1 MTEPKS
7 EAALAVHQAAHAVLA
22 FAFKIGLREIAI
34 DSPCDKHLCG
44 LGLEWL
50 DDAATSRGRRPAF
63 EDWDRVRG
71 EIVVVLAGSIAEE
84 LAGAEPNAE
93 SAAYDEQRAASL
105 AWLVCHSDDE
115 FDAMSS
121 WVRIHTRWHV
131 TAGRELISAVAE
143 ALTTRGRL
151 NRKELETVVL
161 TPLAGRRREPC

>member
-1 MTEPKS
+1 MTKPKS

-22 FAFKIGLREIAI
+22 FLFEIGLREIAL
-34 DSPCDKHLCG
+34 DKPCDRHLCG

-50 DDAATSRGRRPAF
+50 DDDAISRGHRPAF
-63 EDWDRVRG
+63 DDWDRVRA

-84 LAGAEPNAE
+84 LSGAEPNAE
-93 SAAYDEQRAASL
+93 SAVYDQQGAASL

-121 WVRIHTRWHV
+121 WVRIHARWHV
-131 TAGRELISAVAE
+131 AAGRESISAVAE
-143 ALTTRGRL
+143 ALTRRGRL

-161 TPLAGRRREPC
+161 TALAGGRREPF